1 MFEGTDSLFNLEFT
15 YAEFQL
21 RSQKL
26 KIPTAITETQN
37 IYCDHRNSKY
47 LLWSQKLKISTV
59 ITETQNIYCDHR
71 NSKYLLW

>member
-15 YAEFQL
+15 YAKFLL

-37 IYCDHRNSKY
+37 IYCDHRNFDSVIQPLGGSDKNHESK
-47 LLWSQKLKISTV
+47 QF
-59 ITETQNIYCDHR
+59 R
-71 NSKYLLW
+71 